1 MATHSSVLA
10 WRIPGTEEPGGLP
23 SMGSHRVGH
32 NWSDL
37 AAAAVAA
44 CQAPLSMEFSRQ
56 KYCSGL
62 PFPSPGQL
70 PNLGMNPGLLHW
82 QADSLPLSHEGSLLI
97 GILIGVK
104 WDFIVVLICI
114 SLLISDVKNI
124 FHVLVGNLYVV
135 FGKITIQILCLFLK
149 IGLFEF
155 FYWAVWVLYIFWIL
169 ITHIW
174 FASNF
179 SHSICCLFISWWLPL
194 LYKSFLVWC
203 NPTCL
208 FLLWLPLLWVSK
220 AHC

>member
-1 MATHSSVLA
+1 MVHRLGCSTACG
-10 WRIPGTEEPGGLP
+10 IFPDQGL
-23 SMGSHRVGH
+23 
-32 NWSDL
+32 
-37 AAAAVAA
+37 
-44 CQAPLSMEFSRQ
+44 
-56 KYCSGL
+56 
-62 PFPSPGQL
+62 
-70 PNLGMNPGLLHW
+70 NPCLLHW